1 MEIIS
6 DRQIWNKLI
15 IVTSNDTKGK
25 ASSSLPGSGPMGMF
39 GPTGNK
45 VLIAAIMFLAKGCV
59 FFIWSVPELF
69 QLLAFRIL
77 LSM

>member
-1 MEIIS
+1 
-6 DRQIWNKLI
+6 
-15 IVTSNDTKGK
+15 
-25 ASSSLPGSGPMGMF
+25 MGMF